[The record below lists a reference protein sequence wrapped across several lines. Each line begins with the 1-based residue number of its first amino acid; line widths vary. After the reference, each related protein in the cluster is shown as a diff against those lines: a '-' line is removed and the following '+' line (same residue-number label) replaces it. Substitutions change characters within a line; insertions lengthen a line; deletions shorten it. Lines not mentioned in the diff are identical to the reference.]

1 MHRLRKIESQEQ
13 GYEEMATT
21 LLGHTLRR
29 LFFDVFVTVLIVN
42 LPKTGMVKDKREGRV
57 KG

>member
-1 MHRLRKIESQEQ
+1 
-13 GYEEMATT
+13 MATT

-42 LPKTGMVKDKREGRV
+42 LPKTGMVKDMREGRG

>member
-1 MHRLRKIESQEQ
+1 
-13 GYEEMATT
+13 MATS

-29 LFFDVFVTVLIVN
+29 LFFDVFVTALIVN
-42 LPKTGMVKDKREGRV
+42 LPKTEMVKDMREGKV